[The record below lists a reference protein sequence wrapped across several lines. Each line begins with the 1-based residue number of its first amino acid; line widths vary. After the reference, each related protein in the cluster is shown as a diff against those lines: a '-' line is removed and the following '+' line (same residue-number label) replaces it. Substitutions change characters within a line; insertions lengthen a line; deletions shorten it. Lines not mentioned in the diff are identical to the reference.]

1 MDTAGPGYLAYF
13 PAGGLV
19 TAALAELLAQAANRF
34 TGVAQVAPAL
44 VAMKH
49 RVLTWSCDRF
59 GLPAGAGGL
68 VTTVS
73 REGEI
78 RVSRGGKLHHVRT
91 AVSAGYPVE
100 RRVGR
105 PAVHVKREVAGS
117 AEVAEIRDRLA
128 GLGLLVDPQAV
139 AGYRVCRDL
148 LR

>member
-1 MDTAGPGYLAYF
+1 
-13 PAGGLV
+13 
-19 TAALAELLAQAANRF
+19 
-34 TGVAQVAPAL
+34 
-44 VAMKH
+44 MKH
-49 RVLTWSCDRF
+49 RVLTWFCDRF

-100 RRVGR
+100 RRVLAILAERRVGR

-117 AEVAEIRDRLA
+117 VEVAEIRDRLV